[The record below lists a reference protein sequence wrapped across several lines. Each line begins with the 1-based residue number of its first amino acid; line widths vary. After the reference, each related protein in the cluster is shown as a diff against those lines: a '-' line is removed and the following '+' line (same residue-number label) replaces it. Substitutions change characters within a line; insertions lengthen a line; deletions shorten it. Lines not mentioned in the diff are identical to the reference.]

1 MNTRTKK
8 EPVTAV
14 RAAKEIAEKS
24 EKDETIVELAV
35 GGRAKLLPVSATLLE
50 EVNRSIVMPE
60 PPMQYNEDKGR
71 DQLNPT
77 DPEYIKAVSEANRKR
92 GVAGMDVMIMFGVDL
107 LDGVPEDDGWVKNL
121 RYLEKLGNLDL
132 SNYDLDDDFDREFL
146 YKRYIAVP
154 VTLVDKI
161 TKLSGIDSEEVE
173 EAEES
178 FPGT

>member
-1 MNTRTKK
+1 MNKSTK
-8 EPVTAV
+8 EPIAAV
-14 RAAKEIAEKS
+14 RAAKEIADKS

-50 EVNRSIVMPE
+50 EVNRTIVIPE
-60 PPMQYNEDKGR
+60 PPMQYNDDKGR
-71 DQLNPT
+71 EEPNPV
-77 DPEYIKAVSEANRKR
+77 DPDYTKAVIEANRKR

-107 LDGVPEDDGWVKNL
+107 LDGVPEDDGWIKKL
-121 RYLEKLGNLDL
+121 RYLEKRGSLDL
-132 SNYDLDDDFDREFL
+132 SEYDLDDDFDREFL

-161 TKLSGIDSEEVE
+161 TQLSGIGPEEVE
-173 EAEES
+173 TSEES